1 MLNKQREN
9 LEPLTKADVQQIYEL
24 ALEDKLPPNA
34 KALAARAKFTAN
46 LYSSEITQAFNVLGD
61 ALRDG
66 RTKTIKHFGLRLIQ
80 YLEAREWLEARE
92 NR

>member
-1 MLNKQREN
+1 MLNKQRED

-24 ALEDKLPPNA
+24 ALEDKLPSNA
-34 KALAARAKFTAN
+34 KELAARAKFTAN
-46 LYSSEITQAFNVLGD
+46 LYPSEIAQAFNVLGD

-66 RTKTIKHFGLRLIQ
+66 RTKSLRHFGLRLIQ
-80 YLEAREWLEARE
+80 YFEAKEWLEAQE